1 MMNRLLP
8 SLVLAAA
15 GLALTPLASATVLG
29 FDDIASDDFVAA
41 DYGGLDWSHGD
52 WFAFSGEQAPFTPH
66 SGDVR
71 VASGFGDT
79 DAATVIG
86 LGAGRTFQGA
96 WFSGYDD
103 VSVTFELY
111 DHGQLVATSST
122 LSTSATP
129 AWLASGYAG
138 LVDQVVVSSAD
149 QGGFVMDD
157 FTFSTAVP
165 EPGSGALLAGGLLA
179 FAAVARRR
187 RA

>member
-1 MMNRLLP
+1 MTRLLP
-8 SLVLAAA
+8 SLALALA
-15 GLALTPLASATVLG
+15 GLAATPLASATVLT
-29 FDDIASDDFVAA
+29 FDDIASGDFVGAN
-41 DYGGLDWSHGD
+41 YGGLDWSHGD
-52 WFAFSGEQAPFTPH
+52 WLAFSGDQPPFTPH

-71 VASGFGDT
+71 VASGFGDP
-79 DAATVIG
+79 DAATAIG
-86 LGAGRTFQGA
+86 LGQGMTFQGA
-96 WFSGYDD
+96 WFSGFED
-103 VSVTFELY
+103 VAVTFKLY
-111 DHGQLVATSST
+111 DHGALVATSST

-157 FTFSTAVP
+157 LTFSAAVP

-179 FAAVARRR
+179 LAAVARRR